1 MNVGESSPRPWP
13 LSSALTLVSILI
25 VSMAEISTRSK
36 IKVSVDRLNS
46 DVMWMDVMSRSGH
59 VWSPEK
65 KHTTPRVFH
74 ATIRCTTLDWEML
87 VSMLNNVVTTLQSA
101 SVTRT

>member
-1 MNVGESSPRPWP
+1 
-13 LSSALTLVSILI
+13 
-25 VSMAEISTRSK
+25 MAAVIRIDPSLHPHRIYGRNFDSF
-36 IKVSVDRLNS
+36 KVSVDRLNS